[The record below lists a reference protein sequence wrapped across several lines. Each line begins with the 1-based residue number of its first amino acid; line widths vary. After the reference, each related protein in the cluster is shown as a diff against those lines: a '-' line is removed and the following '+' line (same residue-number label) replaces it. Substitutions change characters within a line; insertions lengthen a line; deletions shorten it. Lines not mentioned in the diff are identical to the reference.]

1 MPQAVQWNANRRRF
15 MKAVLVQR
23 FWLPFERACL
33 LSPKPGRTSDTMAL
47 HGKALS
53 CRVWFCTKACSQSRP
68 IRIKTQPVS

>member
-53 CRVWFCTKACSQSRP
+53 CRSSGFVLKPAVNHAP
-68 IRIKTQPVS
+68 